1 MMSGLTVGSE
11 ADSRVGQYHFF
22 FLLLVIFFFFH
33 NTRVRGSPEEHHA
46 WNGAVFSCCSLT

>member
-22 FLLLVIFFFFH
+22 SATCHFFFSSI
-33 NTRVRGSPEEHHA
+33 TQE
-46 WNGAVFSCCSLT
+46 